1 MKFHIPFTF
10 SSIERL
16 KKRPLLFK
24 ALQKHKKY
32 SKLDYYLENSDS
44 GITREQYLNICI
56 QSFITS
62 FILISVITTT
72 IVMSLTNAKSPFML
86 SAVISLGFSG
96 FVAFS
101 QLSYPKVYFNRK
113 QKGLERN
120 LMPALED
127 MLVQLSS
134 GVPLFDIMVNISV
147 SDYGEISSEFKKAVK
162 KINAGEPQIEV
173 LEELGEKN
181 SSPYFRRT
189 LWQIS
194 NGMKS
199 GSDISTVIKG
209 SIRLLNEEQ
218 VVQIQNYGNKLNPL
232 VMFYMLVTIILPA
245 LAITFLTI
253 IASMIDLGKSATT
266 MIYIGLF
273 MFTIFIQIMFLGAIR
288 SARPTLLT

>member
-10 SSIERL
+10 ATLDRL
-16 KKRPLLFK
+16 RKRPMLIKTF
-24 ALQKHKKY
+24 QQRKKY
-32 SKLDYYLENSDS
+32 SRLDYYLENSDS
-44 GITREQYLNICI
+44 GVTREQYLNICAH
-56 QSFITS
+56 SFIISFVIIFAVATS
-62 FILISVITTT
+62 ITILT
-72 IVMSLTNAKSPFML
+72 KSPSPIAL
-86 SAVISLGFSG
+86 SLVLTFCACA
-96 FVAFS
+96 FVSFA
-101 QLSYPKVYFNRK
+101 QLSYPKVHFNRK
-113 QKGLERN
+113 QKQLEKN

-134 GVPLFDIMVNISV
+134 GVPLFNILVNISV
-147 SDYGEISSEFKKAVK
+147 ADYGEISTEFKKAVK
-162 KINAGEPQIEV
+162 KINAGAPQIEV

-209 SIRLLNEEQ
+209 SLRLLNEEQ
-218 VVQIQNYGNKLNPL
+218 IVQIQTYGNKLNPL

-253 IASMIDLGKSATT
+253 ISSMVGLGKNVT
-266 MIYIGLF
+266 MMLYGGLF

-288 SARPTLLT
+288 SARPTLIT

>member
-10 SSIERL
+10 SRIERL
-16 KKRPLLFK
+16 KKRPILIK
-24 ALQKHKKY
+24 SLQQRKKY
-32 SKLDYYLENSDS
+32 SNLDYYLENSNAE
-44 GITREQYLNICI
+44 ITREQYLNICV
-56 QSFITS
+56 QSFLTS
-62 FILISVITTT
+62 FIIVMIISTT
-72 IVMSLTNAKSPFML
+72 IMIVAKAKSPFVL
-86 SAVISLGFSG
+86 SIIISLSCAG

-101 QLSYPKVYFNRK
+101 QLNYPRLYFNRK

-134 GVPLFDIMVNISV
+134 GVPLFDIMVNISI
-147 SDYGEISSEFKKAVK
+147 SDYGEISSEFKKAVR
-162 KINAGEPQIEV
+162 KINAGTPQIEV

-181 SSPYFRRT
+181 SSSYFRRT

-209 SIRLLNEEQ
+209 SLRLLNEEQ
-218 VVQIQNYGNKLNPL
+218 IIQIQNYGNKLNPL
-232 VMFYMLVTIILPA
+232 IMFYMLVTIILPA

-253 IASMIDLGKSATT
+253 IASMVGLSKNIT
-266 MIYIGLF
+266 MIMYGGLF
-273 MFTIFIQIMFLGAIR
+273 MFTVFIQIMFLGAIR
-288 SARPTLLT
+288 SSRPTLIT